1 MKILLALSAG
11 FCFGVSKA
19 VDSVNRLLDEGKTV
33 YTLGP
38 IIHNPQL
45 VAQLESRGVR
55 IVEAPEEAP
64 PGATL
69 VIRSH
74 GVPREIMDR
83 IAARYATPPVPLSG
97 KSTALQR
104 SSPPGA
110 PACLSRAIRII
121 PRWWGSGAIVPA
133 PPMLYPARRNCG
145 NGSPGVNGRNR
156 LLSR

>member
-1 MKILLALSAG
+1 MSVKILLARSAG

-83 IAARYATPPVPLSG
+83 IAALPLEVCDATCPFVRKIHRIAAEQS
-97 KSTALQR
+97 AR
-104 SSPPGA
+104 GA
-110 PACLSRAIRII
+110 C

>member
-1 MKILLALSAG
+1 MSVKILLARSAG

-83 IAARYATPPVPLSG
+83 IAALPLEVW
-97 KSTALQR
+97 

-110 PACLSRAIRII
+110 PACLSRATPII

-145 NGSPGVNGRNR
+145 NGSPGGNGRNR

>member
-1 MKILLALSAG
+1 MSVKILLARSAG

-64 PGATL
+64 PRGPL
-69 VIRSH
+69 VKRYQV
-74 GVPREIMDR
+74 GTRENI
-83 IAARYATPPVPLSG
+83 
-97 KSTALQR
+97 
-104 SSPPGA
+104 
-110 PACLSRAIRII
+110 
-121 PRWWGSGAIVPA
+121 
-133 PPMLYPARRNCG
+133 
-145 NGSPGVNGRNR
+145 
-156 LLSR
+156 